1 MVSVFS
7 RCVTLSSGAL
17 IYAHRVHELL
27 RLVQYSHLPESRGTS
42 QPIKHAAVADMKTQ
56 RRASYVKAKKRAVGS
71 NTKEAE
77 VSNSLSSGI
86 QHTNHRRSKEHFGHW
101 SSNGGRH

>member
-1 MVSVFS
+1 MRVSAPTPTKTIA
-7 RCVTLSSGAL
+7 RLRSS
-17 IYAHRVHELL
+17 VE
-27 RLVQYSHLPESRGTS
+27 HLETS